1 MKFTEIFIKIPGKK
15 QKYLLD
21 FFGIINK
28 SSSLAVI
35 HIQIPYFINIED
47 YLYSLKKTIGFSL
60 ITQRI
65 VLFVMGNTVP
75 FVSGFTF
82 VRK

>member
-1 MKFTEIFIKIPGKK
+1 MPGKK
-15 QKYLLD
+15 KFYLLD
-21 FFGIINK
+21 FFEITYK
-28 SSSLAVI
+28 SSSPAVM
-35 HIQIPYFINIED
+35 HIQIPYFIDIED

-65 VLFVMGNTVP
+65 VLFVMGKIVP

-82 VRK
+82 VRR